1 MPGTV
6 PVVSRRRMLAGSAA
20 LAALGITAAAC
31 GTQPAQPPEPDP
43 LLEQL
48 SLAQHDSELA
58 AAAASGES
66 SAVAAALQQVA
77 TERAEHAKALATEI
91 DRVAG
96 TATSTSSS
104 TIATTS
110 GPPQATGTPGTP
122 PTLPDVVN
130 SLRASATSARRQAST
145 LSGYR
150 AGLLG
155 SIAASCTA
163 AYTVGLML
171 GDNAP

>member
-1 MPGTV
+1 MPRTG
-6 PVVSRRRMLAGSAA
+6 PVVSRRRVLAGGAA
-20 LAALGITAAAC
+20 LAALGITASAC
-31 GTQPAQPPEPDP
+31 GSPPEPPPAPDP

-48 SLAQHDSELA
+48 TLARHDSELA
-58 AAAASGES
+58 TAAAAAGPP
-66 SAVAAALQQVA
+66 ALAAALKQA
-77 TERAEHAKALATEI
+77 ASERAQHAQSLATEI

-104 TIATTS
+104 AIETTS
-110 GPPQATGTPGTP
+110 SAPPGPP
-122 PTLPDVVN
+122 PTLPEVVN
-130 SLRASATSARRQAST
+130 SLRASAASAEQLAPT